1 MKKSLVSVIIPAH
14 NAARFIDRALISACK
29 NTEVDVD
36 IVLVDDR
43 STDATVAVAARCGA
57 PIRVIANSGTGAS
70 AARNTGLEHAHGQF
84 IQFLDADDELAP
96 GKLDIEVGHL
106 GSNRLDVVFGDW
118 RHCFEVGDCSAL
130 GPVVEARP
138 PGTNILDAALSG
150 WWLPCHSLLYRRS
163 VLESLRWNDSLEA
176 AQDRLFLLEVLIS
189 LDTPCYLPGCRS
201 IYWRHQGPSIS
212 TVNLRRWTENHAAA
226 LREVERILKRRGA
239 LAPHAPSLS
248 IGVRR
253 LALTAYQADRYLFRD
268 LMEWSRALDPSI
280 DRFDHLA
287 RRTLRTVLGDVGA
300 EVALSAIR
308 PFRSVFKANSS
319 GIERMGSSIKRPSR
333 SR

>member
-1 MKKSLVSVIIPAH
+1 VKKSLVSVIIPAH

-138 PGTNILDAALSG
+138 PGRIFWMLRCQAGGCLATRCCIAGACWNLCG
-150 WWLPCHSLLYRRS
+150 GMTRWKLL
-163 VLESLRWNDSLEA
+163 
-176 AQDRLFLLEVLIS
+176 
-189 LDTPCYLPGCRS
+189 
-201 IYWRHQGPSIS
+201 
-212 TVNLRRWTENHAAA
+212 
-226 LREVERILKRRGA
+226 K
-239 LAPHAPSLS
+239 
-248 IGVRR
+248 
-253 LALTAYQADRYLFRD
+253 
-268 LMEWSRALDPSI
+268 I
-280 DRFDHLA
+280 DFF
-287 RRTLRTVLGDVGA
+287 
-300 EVALSAIR
+300 SW
-308 PFRSVFKANSS
+308 KC
-319 GIERMGSSIKRPSR
+319 
-333 SR
+333 